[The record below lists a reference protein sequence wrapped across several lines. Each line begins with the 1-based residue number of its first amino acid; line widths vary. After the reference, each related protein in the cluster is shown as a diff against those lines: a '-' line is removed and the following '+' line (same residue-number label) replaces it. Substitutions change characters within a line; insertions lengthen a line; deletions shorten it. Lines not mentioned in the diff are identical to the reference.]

1 LTSNSDEKPE
11 KFKSQRNSKARE
23 IQKPEKFKSQRNS
36 KASEIQMAM
45 AI

>member
-1 LTSNSDEKPE
+1 MR
-11 KFKSQRNSKARE
+11 SQRNSKARE